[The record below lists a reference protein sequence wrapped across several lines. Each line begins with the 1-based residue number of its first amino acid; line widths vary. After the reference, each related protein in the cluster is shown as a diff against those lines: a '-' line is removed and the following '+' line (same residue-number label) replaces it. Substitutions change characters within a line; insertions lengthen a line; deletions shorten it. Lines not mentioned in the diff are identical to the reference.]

1 MRARKRIFGGLS
13 QGEFVCVEWK
23 MMQAR
28 ERNLKREAAV
38 RRRVVVLAAVI
49 AGVLVPRVGIAE
61 YESLPSYNA
70 WTSSSLGRAESAL
83 NPVSSALGAV
93 AGRPGSSPVE
103 NLKAELEEKLKK
115 AQKAI
120 EVSRKESELRK
131 KVEGWRN
138 DIDKLK
144 TSLAIPDILADRKL
158 KEREEKTKQ
167 LQSLFSQMPSSAQ
180 GLNSAALDTSM
191 LGDACRTNVD
201 FTQFRALAD
210 QLKSEPFQ
218 YLRREGQNIVD
229 ERNEDIKKKK
239 IETAQKLAKHFD
251 ELSKQPVGAEAA
263 QQDITQGR
271 IDLFR
276 RDNSLEARLLGL
288 EKTAEAQKKEIGQLR
303 QELVK
308 KVFSDLLPQLS
319 QLNENDDRMESVVA
333 QFADSALAM
342 ARAAKEQAIAGAA
355 RATANCNAIADR
367 MGRGNPLAPG
377 TLFNAAY
384 QWVSTVNDTYANQ
397 QFFQGIQRASA
408 QLRCEDVTANIETLL
423 GQNLENQIQTIR
435 QVRDPK
441 QAIEG
446 AMMVMNQV
454 GSTLA
459 QVAEVIKPAL
469 LSCKRNEDLMKKVEQ
484 FIQGTQQQS
493 AAVAQQRQQGGAA
506 TATAARSAAGTS
518 RGAAAGV
525 PGRTTHSAAQPP
537 QRF

>member
-1 MRARKRIFGGLS
+1 
-13 QGEFVCVEWK
+13 

-28 ERNLKREAAV
+28 ERSLKKEVAV
-38 RRRVVVLAAVI
+38 RRRLVVLAAVI
-49 AGVLVPRVGIAE
+49 AGVFVPRLGIAE
-61 YESLPSYNA
+61 YDSLPSYNA
-70 WTSSSLGRAESAL
+70 STSSSLGRAESAL
-83 NPVSSALGAV
+83 NPASSALGAA

-115 AQKAI
+115 AQKDL

-180 GLNSAALDTSM
+180 GLNSAALDTSK

-218 YLRREGQNIVD
+218 YLRREGQKIVD

-271 IDLFR
+271 IDLFK

-288 EKTAEAQKKEIGQLR
+288 EKTGEAQKKEIGQLR

-319 QLNENDDRMESVVA
+319 QLNENDGRMEAVVA

-408 QLRCEDVTANIETLL
+408 QLRCEDVTANVETLL

-459 QVAEVIKPAL
+459 QVGDVIQPAL
-469 LSCKRNEDLMKKVEQ
+469 RSCKRNEDLMKKVEQ
-484 FIQGTQQQS
+484 FVQGTQQQS
-493 AAVAQQRQQGGAA
+493 AAVAQQRQQQQGGAPQQA

-518 RGAAAGV
+518 RNAAGV